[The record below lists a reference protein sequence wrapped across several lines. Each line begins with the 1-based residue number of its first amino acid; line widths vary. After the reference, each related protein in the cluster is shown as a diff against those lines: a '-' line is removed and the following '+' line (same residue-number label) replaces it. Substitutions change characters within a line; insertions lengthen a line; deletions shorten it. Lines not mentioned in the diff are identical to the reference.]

1 MVKRRRG
8 EDPAADAAA
17 SAAAEEART
26 ACEEVIARITEH
38 AAAKRLKAAAAA
50 YAELAQRRLPDSLRA
65 RTALLHAHVN
75 AGDRAGAWAQL
86 EGIKAAGFTPNVV
99 VFTAL
104 LKADSLAGD
113 VRGAR
118 STLDAMVGCRPRPV
132 LPDTRAVNT
141 FLRCCSRCGDTG
153 AAVEIYARMADEWE
167 VLPDATTYRLLSR
180 LLAQALRL
188 HEAQALATRHRESS
202 VTQTAVEGAPAE
214 TGAGAGAVAHPP
226 NQGTELVPGG
236 ASWEQKAAAK
246 RAKKEWTKRE
256 KSAVPQCMFWQRG
269 RCDRGN
275 SCRFFHDPALA
286 PQLVAEL
293 MLEKHGAAVEVELAV
308 AAAAA
313 GLSDWPAARSALE
326 RAGAARAALDEAAA
340 RDATLMAAFD
350 RMRQA
355 EIDKELTR
363 LNEAAVAASPKS
375 AKKLAKMLRN
385 VFLFYPELMDMLM
398 HTVGLGGLVA
408 VGAADAAAFE
418 ARVGKVVSSKCRL
431 RWRKVFGVKKG
442 RELLPVKLEICS
454 GSGDWA
460 VAQALADA
468 GKAHWAAMELRHD
481 RVCHIFNR
489 ALSAGATDLCVVG
502 GDASVIV
509 PDHIERAS
517 VDHAYINFPEPPNHT
532 GNREADTK
540 HHLLTPAFF
549 RNLHAALKPGGRLT
563 IFSDQRAYCELLCET
578 LSELAHER
586 GGGYM
591 FEAVQVKGA
600 EAVVTTGVRVPLLCD
615 VADVTAAG
623 HAVAAES
630 YFDKFWSNGD
640 MTERFF
646 VVVKA
651 RA

>member
-293 MLEKHGAAVEVELAV
+293 MLEKHGEHERARVLEREREREWNEEWRVLSVACARFRVRARAARTPTTQPNSSLLPSLRTPLPPSPAASAV
-308 AAAAA
+308 AAL
-313 GLSDWPAARSALE
+313 GV
-326 RAGAARAALDEAAA
+326 AGAC
-340 RDATLMAAFD
+340 
-350 RMRQA
+350 
-355 EIDKELTR
+355 
-363 LNEAAVAASPKS
+363 
-375 AKKLAKMLRN
+375 
-385 VFLFYPELMDMLM
+385 
-398 HTVGLGGLVA
+398 VA
-408 VGAADAAAFE
+408 VTGT
-418 ARVGKVVSSKCRL
+418 RRQTLC
-431 RWRKVFGVKKG
+431 
-442 RELLPVKLEICS
+442 EIS
-454 GSGDWA
+454 TSNPPFFW
-460 VAQALADA
+460 
-468 GKAHWAAMELRHD
+468 
-481 RVCHIFNR
+481 
-489 ALSAGATDLCVVG
+489 
-502 GDASVIV
+502 GDASCVI
-509 PDHIERAS
+509 PTPRARDPRRAS
-517 VDHAYINFPEPPNHT
+517 GADTRAHAYLILA
-532 GNREADTK
+532 RSQA
-540 HHLLTPAFF
+540 LLS
-549 RNLHAALKPGGRLT
+549 RL
-563 IFSDQRAYCELLCET
+563 S
-578 LSELAHER
+578 S
-586 GGGYM
+586 
-591 FEAVQVKGA
+591 
-600 EAVVTTGVRVPLLCD
+600 P
-615 VADVTAAG
+615 
-623 HAVAAES
+623 
-630 YFDKFWSNGD
+630 
-640 MTERFF
+640 
-646 VVVKA
+646 
-651 RA
+651 

>member
-1 MVKRRRG
+1 
-8 EDPAADAAA
+8 
-17 SAAAEEART
+17 
-26 ACEEVIARITEH
+26 
-38 AAAKRLKAAAAA
+38 
-50 YAELAQRRLPDSLRA
+50 
-65 RTALLHAHVN
+65 
-75 AGDRAGAWAQL
+75 
-86 EGIKAAGFTPNVV
+86 
-99 VFTAL
+99 
-104 LKADSLAGD
+104 
-113 VRGAR
+113 
-118 STLDAMVGCRPRPV
+118 
-132 LPDTRAVNT
+132 
-141 FLRCCSRCGDTG
+141 
-153 AAVEIYARMADEWE
+153 
-167 VLPDATTYRLLSR
+167 
-180 LLAQALRL
+180 
-188 HEAQALATRHRESS
+188 
-202 VTQTAVEGAPAE
+202 
-214 TGAGAGAVAHPP
+214 
-226 NQGTELVPGG
+226 
-236 ASWEQKAAAK
+236 
-246 RAKKEWTKRE
+246 
-256 KSAVPQCMFWQRG
+256 
-269 RCDRGN
+269 
-275 SCRFFHDPALA
+275 
-286 PQLVAEL
+286 
-293 MLEKHGAAVEVELAV
+293 
-308 AAAAA
+308 
-313 GLSDWPAARSALE
+313 
-326 RAGAARAALDEAAA
+326 
-340 RDATLMAAFD
+340 MAAFD

-385 VFLFYPELMDMLM
+385 VFLFYPEPTKPDSSGGSSGDGGSREDDAGGSKPRGKHERLVRRLMDMLM

-408 VGAADAAAFE
+408 VGAVDAAAFE